1 MQNSMGKSN
10 FADLYINTAN
20 SLKTRPQIKV
30 SCSCDTYSP
39 SSYYAGIIVYTANGE
54 HTWRAGRRRGR
65 SFYVLI
71 IRTDDWS
78 TALRDG
84 TAGGVNSVHYYV
96 AKQYFGDKF
105 HAKSICCGGFT
116 VQKGDVRFN
125 SMSLNTS
132 DGAAGDLCWRSDY
145 CGRL

>member
-1 MQNSMGKSN
+1 MGKSN

-30 SCSCDTYSP
+30 SCACDTYSP

-54 HTWRAGRRRGR
+54 HTWRAGVSRRLGR

-71 IRTDDWS
+71 LRTSEWS

-96 AKQYFGDKF
+96 VKQNFGDKF
-105 HAKSICCGGFT
+105 SRQVVLLQRLHGSERRRALQQHVPQQ
-116 VQKGDVRFN
+116 VQR
-125 SMSLNTS
+125 
-132 DGAAGDLCWRSDY
+132 RSW
-145 CGRL
+145 GPVLAL